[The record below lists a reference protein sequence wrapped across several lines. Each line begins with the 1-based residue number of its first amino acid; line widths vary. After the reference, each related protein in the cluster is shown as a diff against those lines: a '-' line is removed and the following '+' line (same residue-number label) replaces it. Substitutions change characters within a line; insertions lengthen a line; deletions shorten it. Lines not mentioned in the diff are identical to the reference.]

1 MHIRQEE
8 VFDSASAENRGVLI
22 GYLPAG
28 FPTPADSIR
37 LMTAMTRSGV
47 DLLEVGLPYSD
58 PLMDGP
64 AIQYAVDVALNAG
77 TTPSTVLDVVGE
89 LAQAGAV
96 PMVMSYWNPI
106 ERFGVQE
113 WSRTFAERGGVGMI
127 TPDLTPEESADWIA
141 ATDAAGIDRTY
152 LVAPSSSLE
161 RIDLVC
167 AATTGFLYASST
179 MGVTGVRTSVSSA
192 APELVTRVR
201 AVTSLPIGV
210 GLGVSTRA
218 QAAEVA
224 RYADGVI
231 VGSAFVRAITEA
243 PSISAAE
250 TAVAQLAGE
259 LAEGVR
265 ERG

>member
-1 MHIRQEE
+1 MHIRQRE
-8 VFDSASAENRGVLI
+8 VFQSASAENRSVLI

-28 FPTPADSIR
+28 FPTPGDSIR
-37 LMTAMTRSGV
+37 LMTVMARNGV

-64 AIQYAVDVALNAG
+64 AIQYAVDTALSAG
-77 TTPSTVLDVVGE
+77 TTPATVLDVVGE

-106 ERFGVQE
+106 ERYGVEQ
-113 WSRTFAERGGVGMI
+113 WSLTFADRGGVGVI

-152 LVAPSSSLE
+152 LVAPSSTRE
-161 RIDLVC
+161 RIELVC

-192 APELVTRVR
+192 APELVAR
-201 AVTSLPIGV
+201 ARGVTSLPIGV
-210 GLGVSTRA
+210 GLGVSTRE

-224 RYADGVI
+224 TYADAVI

-243 PSISAAE
+243 PSIDAAE
-250 TAVAQLAGE
+250 KAVAQLASE

>member
-1 MHIRQEE
+1 VHIRQSE
-8 VFDSASAENRGVLI
+8 VFENAAAEDRAVLI

-28 FPTPADSIR
+28 FPTAVDSIR
-37 LMTAMTRSGV
+37 LMTAMTENGV

-64 AIQYAVDVALNAG
+64 AIQYAVDAALSGG

-89 LAQAGAV
+89 LAQVGAV
-96 PMVMSYWNPI
+96 PLVMSYWNPI
-106 ERFGVQE
+106 ERYGVE
-113 WSRTFAERGGVGMI
+113 RWSQTFAERGGVGMI
-127 TPDLTPEESADWIA
+127 TPDLSPEESAEWVE

-161 RIDLVC
+161 RIAVVC
-167 AATTGFLYASST
+167 SATTGFLYASST

-192 APELVTRVR
+192 APELVAR
-201 AVTSLPIGV
+201 ARGITSLPIGV
-210 GLGVSTRA
+210 GLGVSTRE

-224 RYADGVI
+224 AYADGVI

-243 PSISAAE
+243 PSIEAAE
-250 TAVAQLAGE
+250 KAVAQLATD

-265 ERG
+265 ERR

>member
-1 MHIRQEE
+1 MHIRQSE
-8 VFDSASAENRGVLI
+8 VFETASAENRAVLI

-28 FPTPADSIR
+28 FPTPADSVR
-37 LMTAMTRSGV
+37 LMTAMTRNGV

-77 TTPSTVLDVVGE
+77 TTPATVLDVVGD
-89 LAQAGAV
+89 LANTGAV

-106 ERFGVQE
+106 ERFGVEQ
-113 WSRTFAERGGVGMI
+113 WSQTFAERGGVGMI
-127 TPDLTPEESADWIA
+127 TPDLTPEESGEWIA

-152 LVAPSSSLE
+152 LVAPSSTLE
-161 RIDLVC
+161 RIALVC

-192 APELVTRVR
+192 APELVARVR
-201 AVTSLPIGV
+201 GVTSLPIGV
-210 GLGVSTRA
+210 GLGVSTRE

-224 RYADGVI
+224 SYANGVI
-231 VGSAFVRAITEA
+231 VGSAFVRAVSEA
-243 PSISAAE
+243 PSMDAAE
-250 TAVAQLAGE
+250 MAIAQLASE
-259 LAEGVR
+259 LAAGVR